1 MDRTDIFLA
10 VGVLLLIIGIEPALR
25 FVAVLGALLI
35 LVTPGVGRRILERV
49 YGPRLAPLV
58 TGMTSVAGV
67 AGSFNARGLAWRFY
81 RAYPRLSIDVHRQ
94 EAVKALNGLIQVL
107 PLDAGVEVV
116 FARLGT
122 GNYVGVGVPPG
133 VGLEGIITILNRYF
147 LLEPAPASEVRR
159 LIGGGVRP
167 ITSDTTFAIL
177 FLASIIGGLF
187 LFGSP
192 LRVNWPWGVGVALLL
207 GITLARAS
215 GGVGVAPPQHSYGL
229 GVTHSDAMF
238 REVNLDAILATA
250 EQNAGR
256 DFVLVI
262 GRARLGRESI
272 ASQYA
277 QAINRWVIRQMG
289 EYVPKIQ
296 ALDIAHRR
304 AQSGE
309 VFITFS
315 IYGSLTLPGMTVGRP
330 LRHWLFGPSLDGLSM
345 DVCGV
350 PVFYGENVIAQ
361 GDELVVLVGRDEY
374 GTPVVIGLNSAP
386 SPHFLIAGPTG
397 SGKSWAGASLMLR
410 AHRLGVPNIL
420 TVDPQGEYPGY
431 FEKAGVQYN
440 AYDVLDAFIDWLE
453 PVTSPT
459 THADKI
465 ASIIEYAY
473 GSKELANQAFE
484 DLIRLYEAYPKYPG
498 LYEALEW
505 LARNG
510 EAKRVWLVA
519 RELAPKRLLGIYEL
533 TSGVNVL
540 VLRRVMNYTEYAK
553 LVMQALL
560 YRLYYEYLQRPFVE
574 RLNTIVAFDEAYLII
589 ESPILELVVRGVRKL
604 GFGVWVM
611 TQTLGDVKREV
622 LQNFG
627 FVVLLQGLAPHAE
640 SVGRAFSLERANIDW
655 LAQGNSPRVFGGE
668 YTPGILIYPP
678 RPRRV
683 FIKLE
688 PVKS

>member
-1 MDRTDIFLA
+1 MDRIDIFLTA
-10 VGVLLLIIGIEPALR
+10 GLLLLIIGIEPALR
-25 FVAVLGALLI
+25 FLAVLGALLI

-58 TGMTSVAGV
+58 TGMTSIAGV
-67 AGSFNARGLAWRFY
+67 AGSLNARGLTWRFY
-81 RAYPRLSIDVHRQ
+81 RAFPRLSIDTHRQ
-94 EAVKALNGLIQVL
+94 EAIKALNGLIQVI
-107 PLDAGVEVV
+107 PLDTGVEIA

-122 GNYVGVGVPPG
+122 SNYVGVGVPPG
-133 VGLEGIITILNRYF
+133 VGLENITTILNRYF
-147 LLEPAPASEVRR
+147 LLEPAPAGEVRR
-159 LIGGGVRP
+159 LIGGSVKP
-167 ITSDTTFAIL
+167 ITSDTTFAVL
-177 FLASIIGGLF
+177 FLASIIGGLL

-192 LRVNWPWGVGVALLL
+192 LRVNWPWGVAVALLL

-215 GGVGVAPPQHSYGL
+215 GGVGVTPPQHSYGL

-238 REVNLDAILATA
+238 REVNLDTILATA

-262 GRARLGRESI
+262 GRSRIGRESI

-277 QAINRWVIRQMG
+277 QAINRWVIRQRG
-289 EYVPKIQ
+289 EYVPRIQ

-304 AQSGE
+304 SQSGE

-315 IYGSLTLPGMTVGRP
+315 IYGDLTLPGMIVGRP
-330 LRHWLFGPSLDGLSM
+330 LRHWLFGPVLDGLSM
-345 DVCGV
+345 DVCSV

-361 GDELVVLVGRDEY
+361 GDELVVPVGRDEY
-374 GTPVVIGLNSAP
+374 GSPVVVGFNTPS
-386 SPHFLIAGPTG
+386 SPHFLIAGETG
-397 SGKSWAGASLMLR
+397 SGKSWAAVSLILR
-410 AHRLGVPNIL
+410 SRVSNIL
-420 TVDPQGEYPGY
+420 IVDPQGEYPGY
-431 FEKAGVQYN
+431 FEKARIVFN

-453 PVTSPT
+453 PVPTPTS
-459 THADKI
+459 HADKI
-465 ASIIEYAY
+465 ATMVRHAY
-473 GSKELANQAFE
+473 GGEQLADQVFE
-484 DLIRLYEAYPKYPG
+484 DLVRFYEAFPKYPG

-510 EAKRVWLVA
+510 QARRVWLVA
-519 RELAPKRLLGIYEL
+519 RELAPKRLLSVFEL

-540 VLRRVMNYTEYAK
+540 VLRRVMSYKEYTK

-560 YRLYYEYLQRPFVE
+560 HRVYHEFLQRPFTE
-574 RLNTIVAFDEAYLII
+574 RVSTIMAFDEAYLIL
-589 ESPILELVVRGVRKL
+589 ESPILEDAVRGVRKL
-604 GFGVWVM
+604 GLSIWVL
-611 TQTLGDVKREV
+611 TQTLGDVKSVV

-627 FVVLLQGLAPHAE
+627 TVILLQGLAPYAE
-640 SVGRAFSLERANIDW
+640 SVGNAFKLERASIDW

-688 PVKS
+688 PVKG

>member
-1 MDRTDIFLA
+1 MDRTDAFLI
-10 VGVLLLIIGIEPALR
+10 VGLSLLVIGIEPALR
-25 FVAVLGALLI
+25 PLAVLGALLI
-35 LVTPGVGRRILERV
+35 LATPGVGRRVLERV
-49 YGPRLAPLV
+49 YGPRLAPLI
-58 TGMTSVAGV
+58 TGLAGIAGV
-67 AGSFNARGLAWRFY
+67 AGSFSARGLAWRFY

-94 EAVKALNGLIQVL
+94 EAIKALNGLIQVL

-122 GNYVGVGVPPG
+122 SNYVGVGVPPG

-147 LLEPAPASEVRR
+147 LLEPASASEVRR

-167 ITSDTTFAIL
+167 VASDTTFALL
-177 FLASIIGGLF
+177 FLASLIGGL
-187 LFGSP
+187 LIFGSP
-192 LRVNWPWGVGVALLL
+192 LRANWPFGIAVAALLA
-207 GITLARAS
+207 TALARAS
-215 GGVGVAPPQHSYGL
+215 RGVGVAPPQHSYGV

-238 REVNLDAILATA
+238 REVNLDTILAAA
-250 EQNAGR
+250 EQNAGK

-272 ASQYA
+272 ARQYA
-277 QAINRWVIRQMG
+277 QAINRWVIRQRG
-289 EYVPKIQ
+289 EYVPRIQ

-315 IYGSLTLPGMTVGRP
+315 IYGNLNLPGMVIGRP
-330 LRHWLFGPSLDGLSM
+330 LRHWLFGPYLDGLSM
-345 DVCGV
+345 DVCSV

-361 GDELVVLVGRDEY
+361 GDELVIHIGRDEY
-374 GTPVVIGLNSAP
+374 GTPVIIGLNSAP
-386 SPHFLIAGPTG
+386 SPHFLFVGPTG

-410 AHRLGVPNIL
+410 AHRLGVNL
-420 TVDPQGEYPGY
+420 LVTDPQGEYPGY
-431 FEKAGVQYN
+431 FERAGVPHN
-440 AYDVLDAFIDWLE
+440 VFDVLDAFIDWLE

-459 THADKI
+459 AHADKI
-465 ASIIEYAY
+465 ASIIEFAY

-484 DLIRLYEAYPKYPG
+484 DLVRLYEAFPRYPG
-498 LYEALEW
+498 LYEALDW

-510 EAKRVWLVA
+510 SARRVWLVA
-519 RELAPKRLLGIYEL
+519 RELAPRRLVSIHEL
-533 TSGVNVL
+533 TNGVNVL

-553 LVMQALL
+553 LVMQLLL
-560 YRLYYEYLQRPFVE
+560 YRLYYEYLQRGFTE

-611 TQTLGDVKREV
+611 TQALGDVKPAT

-627 FVVLLQGLAPHAE
+627 VVVLLQGLAPHAE
-640 SVGRAFSLERANIDW
+640 SVGRAFSLERANIEW
-655 LAQGNSPRVFGGE
+655 LAQGNNPRVFGGE

-688 PVKS
+688 PVKG

>member
-1 MDRTDIFLA
+1 MDRTDIFLTA
-10 VGVLLLIIGIEPALR
+10 GLLLLIIGIEPALR
-25 FVAVLGALLI
+25 FTAVLGALLI

-49 YGPRLAPLV
+49 YGPRLAPII
-58 TGMTSVAGV
+58 TGMTSIAGV
-67 AGSFNARGLAWRFY
+67 AGSLNTRGLSWRFY
-81 RAYPRLSIDVHRQ
+81 RAYPRLSIDTHRQ
-94 EAVKALNGLIQVL
+94 EAIKAMNGLIQVL
-107 PLDAGVEVV
+107 PLDTGVEIA

-122 GNYVGVGVPPG
+122 SNYIGVGVPPG
-133 VGLEGIITILNRYF
+133 VGLENITTILNRYF
-147 LLEPAPASEVRR
+147 LLEPAPAGEVRR

-177 FLASIIGGLF
+177 FLASIIGGLL

-192 LRVNWPWGVGVALLL
+192 LRVNWPWGVAVALLL
-207 GITLARAS
+207 GIALARATR
-215 GGVGVAPPQHSYGL
+215 GVGVAPPQHSYAL

-238 REVNLDAILATA
+238 REVNLDTILATA

-262 GRARLGRESI
+262 GGPRVGRESI

-277 QAINRWVIRQMG
+277 QAINRWVVRQRG

-315 IYGSLTLPGMTVGRP
+315 IYGDLNLPGMIVGRP

-345 DVCGV
+345 DVCSV

-361 GDELVVLVGRDEY
+361 GDELVVPIGRDEY

-386 SPHFLIAGPTG
+386 SPHALFVGPTG
-397 SGKSWAGASLMLR
+397 SGKSWTSASLMLR
-410 AHRLGVPNIL
+410 AYRLGVNLL

-431 FEKAGVQYN
+431 FTKAGVQYN

-453 PVTSPT
+453 PVTSPM

-465 ASIIEYAY
+465 AKIIEFAY
-473 GSKELANQAFE
+473 DDKQLANQAFE

-498 LYEALEW
+498 LYEALDW

-510 EAKRVWLVA
+510 QARRVWLVA
-519 RELAPKRLLGIYEL
+519 RELAPKRLLSIYEL
-533 TSGVNVL
+533 TNGVNIL

-553 LVMQALL
+553 LVMQSLL

-589 ESPILELVVRGVRKL
+589 ESPILALVVRGVRKL
-604 GFGVWVM
+604 GLGVWIM
-611 TQTLGDVKREV
+611 TQTLGDVKSEV

-688 PVKS
+688 PVK

>member
-1 MDRTDIFLA
+1 MDRTDILLTT
-10 VGVLLLIIGIEPALR
+10 GLLLLVIGLEPSLR
-25 FVAVLGALLI
+25 FLAVLGALLI
-35 LVTPGVGRRILERV
+35 LITPGVGRRILERV
-49 YGPRLAPLV
+49 YGPRLSPIITGLTGVA
-58 TGMTSVAGV
+58 GMTS
-67 AGSFNARGLAWRFY
+67 SLNARGLAWRFY
-81 RAYPRLSIDVHRQ
+81 RAYPRYSIDVHRQ
-94 EAVKALNGLIQVL
+94 EAVKTLNGLIQVL

-133 VGLEGIITILNRYF
+133 VGLENIITILNRYF
-147 LLEPAPASEVRR
+147 LLEPAQAGEVRR
-159 LIGGGVRP
+159 LIGGSVRP

-177 FLASIIGGLF
+177 FLASIIGGLL

-207 GITLARAS
+207 GIALARAS
-215 GGVGVAPPQHSYGL
+215 RGVGVTPPQHSYGL

-238 REVNLDAILATA
+238 REVNLDTILATA

-262 GRARLGRESI
+262 GRPRVGRESI

-277 QAINRWVIRQMG
+277 QAINRWVVRQRG
-289 EYVPKIQ
+289 EYVPRIQ

-315 IYGSLTLPGMTVGRP
+315 IYGDLTLPGMIVGRP
-330 LRHWLFGPSLDGLSM
+330 LRHWLFGPYLDGLSM
-345 DVCGV
+345 DVCSV

-361 GDELVVLVGRDEY
+361 GDELVVPVGRDEY
-374 GTPVVIGLNSAP
+374 GTPVVIGFNSAP
-386 SPHFLIAGPTG
+386 SPHFLIVGPTG
-397 SGKSWAGASLMLR
+397 SGKSWVSASLMLR
-410 AHRLGVPNIL
+410 AHRLGVNLL

-440 AYDVLDAFIDWLE
+440 VFDVLDAFIDWLE

-465 ASIIEYAY
+465 ASIIEFAY

-510 EAKRVWLVA
+510 SARRVWLVA
-519 RELAPKRLLGIYEL
+519 RELMPKRLLSIYEL

-553 LVMQALL
+553 LVMQLLL

-589 ESPILELVVRGVRKL
+589 ESPILELIVRGVRKL

-627 FVVLLQGLAPHAE
+627 FVILLQGLAPHAE

-688 PVKS
+688 PVKT

>member
-1 MDRTDIFLA
+1 MDRIDILLTTS
-10 VGVLLLIIGIEPALR
+10 LLLIIIGLEPTLR
-25 FVAVLGALLI
+25 FLAVLGALLI
-35 LVTPGVGRRILERV
+35 LATPGVGRRILERV
-49 YGPRLAPLV
+49 YGPRLAPVV
-58 TGMTSVAGV
+58 TGLTGVAGMTS
-67 AGSFNARGLAWRFY
+67 SLNARGLAWRFY

-94 EAVKALNGLIQVL
+94 EAVKAMNGLIQVL
-107 PLDAGVEVV
+107 PLDAGVEIV

-133 VGLEGIITILNRYF
+133 VGPENIITILNRYF

-177 FLASIIGGLF
+177 FLASIIGGLL

-192 LRVNWPWGVGVALLL
+192 LRVNWPFGLAVAILLA
-207 GITLARAS
+207 TALARAS
-215 GGVGVAPPQHSYGL
+215 GGVGVTPPQHSYSL
-229 GVTHSDAMF
+229 GITHSDAMF
-238 REVNLDAILATA
+238 REVNLDTILATA

-262 GRARLGRESI
+262 GRPRVGRESI

-277 QAINRWVIRQMG
+277 QAINRWVVRQRG
-289 EYVPKIQ
+289 EYVPRIQ
-296 ALDIAHRR
+296 SLDIAHRR

-315 IYGSLTLPGMTVGRP
+315 IYGDLNLPGMTVGRP

-361 GDELVVLVGRDEY
+361 GDELVVPVGRDEY

-386 SPHFLIAGPTG
+386 SPHALLVGPTG
-397 SGKSWAGASLMLR
+397 SGKSWTGVSLMLR
-410 AHRLGVPNIL
+410 SHVPNLL

-484 DLIRLYEAYPKYPG
+484 DLIRLYETYQKYPG

-510 EAKRVWLVA
+510 SARRVWLVA
-519 RELAPKRLLGIYEL
+519 RELAPKRLLSIYEL
-533 TSGVNVL
+533 TSGVNIL

-553 LVMQALL
+553 LVMQSLL

-611 TQTLGDVKREV
+611 TQTLGDVKPAT

-627 FVVLLQGLAPHAE
+627 IVILLQGLTPHAE

-683 FIKLE
+683 FVKLE
-688 PVKS
+688 PVKG